1 MTALEF
7 TAWTTAII
15 GTIGVLIAF
24 VRPALRYW
32 KARKDAG
39 QSVDILGVAL
49 AFAEGYDA
57 AKSQITPEA
66 KAAVSNALK
75 AATERAGVTEDTA
88 KFLARFN
95 FNRPAQP

>member
-1 MTALEF
+1 MTAFEF
-7 TAWTTAII
+7 TAWATAIL
-15 GTIGVLIAF
+15 GALGLVIAL

-32 KARKDAG
+32 KAKKDAG

-66 KAAVSNALK
+66 KAAVSGALK
-75 AATERAGVTEDTA
+75 AATERAGVTEDA
-88 KFLARFN
+88 ERFLARFN
-95 FNRPAQP
+95 FNRKPTP